1 MAGNKMELISNK
13 GGRPPKKLDDKQI
26 AQVEALASVLTKA
39 RLADYFGITEKTFR
53 AVEER
58 QPEVSTAYRKG
69 KAMAIADVA
78 TSLVE
83 QAKNGNI
90 HAAKFYLK
98 TQAGWRE
105 DAPVEL
111 YQPDDDRTW
120 KIEIMQANVDGT
132 IEPTDHVVEV
142 ARPD

>member
-1 MAGNKMELISNK
+1 MEIVK

-58 QPEVSTAYRKG
+58 QPEVSTAYSKG

-78 TSLVE
+78 SSLYE
-83 QAKNGNI
+83 QAKSGNI
-90 HAAKFYLK
+90 QAAKFYLK

-111 YQPDDDRTW
+111 SQPDDDRTW
-120 KIEIMQANVDGT
+120 KIQIMRAKEDGMT
-132 IEPTDHVVEV
+132 EPTGRVIELESD
-142 ARPD
+142 